1 MGRRMIR
8 GIIQRGR
15 MDDKLKDVLLVIVG
29 LTMVIFI
36 FYKIADQEPRVYEG
50 PSSLYNKA
58 DYK

>member
-1 MGRRMIR
+1 MIR